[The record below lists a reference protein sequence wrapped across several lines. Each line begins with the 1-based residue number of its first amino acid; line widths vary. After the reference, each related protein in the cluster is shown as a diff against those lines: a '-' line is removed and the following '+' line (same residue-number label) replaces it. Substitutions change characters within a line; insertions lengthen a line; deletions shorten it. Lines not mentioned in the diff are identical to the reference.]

1 MLQEVWPYASCM
13 RCVSTRC
20 GKNRHGTGS
29 ATRMNLSIVIPAYN
43 EALRIG
49 STLET
54 VAAHAA
60 GGSFYASSYEVFV
73 VCDGCGD
80 ATEQVV
86 RGFADRLPL
95 RIVSYPVNRGKGYAV
110 RQGVALSTGRVVAF
124 MDADGATPVRELE
137 GLAEPI
143 LRNQAPIVI
152 GSRRAKGA
160 RLIVPQPLHRRVLGR
175 AFALHTR
182 LVLNMPVLDT
192 QCGFKAF
199 RGEVARELFA
209 ALQCDGFAFD
219 LELLARAQARGLR
232 VLEMGV
238 EWQER
243 PGSTVHPLRDGLR
256 MLRAAWQIRNRMRNR
271 KWRGCPVVATAPF
284 SAPPHPLKAPLS

>member
-1 MLQEVWPYASCM
+1 MAIRVWHAVCIDALW
-13 RCVSTRC
+13 
-20 GKNRHGTGS
+20 KKKGTGG
-29 ATRMNLSIVIPAYN
+29 ATRMNVSIVIPAYN

-49 STLET
+49 ATLET

-60 GGSFYASSYEVFV
+60 AGSFYASSYEVFV
-73 VCDGCGD
+73 VCDGCRD
-80 ATEQVV
+80 ATEQVA
-86 RGFADRLPL
+86 RRFADRLPL
-95 RIVSYPVNRGKGYAV
+95 RVVSYPVNRGKGYAV

-137 GLAEPI
+137 GLAQPI

-160 RLIVPQPLHRRVLGR
+160 RLTVPQPLHRRVLGR

-182 LVLNMPVLDT
+182 LVLKMPVQDT

-199 RGEVARELFA
+199 RGDVARDLFA

-219 LELLARAQARGLR
+219 LELLAQAQARGLR
-232 VLEMGV
+232 VLELGV

-256 MLRAAWQIRNRMRNR
+256 MLRAAWQIRNRMRA
-271 KWRGCPVVATAPF
+271 GCPAAAAAPF
-284 SAPPHPLKAPLS
+284 PASAQPLKAPLS